1 MPFYGGER
9 LRLNQHNLDSI
20 LIQDARRTISH
31 DEFVQTDFYK
41 LLEAMLTHAPAPRS
55 IAGNIVELRKR
66 VEEEYYSQMQTKGIQ
81 MGEGLQTDASTRA
94 YCSSVGSSDENS
106 LALKCYEY
114 LTDRLN
120 DLKEHLYAAVILP
133 SLSSNR

>member
-66 VEEEYYSQMQTKGIQ
+66 VEEEYYAHVQT
-81 MGEGLQTDASTRA
+81 R
-94 YCSSVGSSDENS
+94 DEKA
-106 LALKCYEY
+106 LALECYKY
-114 LTDRLN
+114 LMDRLN